1 MAEHTLIEWARHPV
15 TGLGAT
21 WNIVTGCAVV
31 SPGCTNCYAMKL
43 AGNRLRNH
51 ASRKGLT
58 VQTKAGPVWNGQVR
72 FNEQWLTQPLAW
84 KKPHG
89 IFVAAHGDLFA
100 DGVTDDQLD
109 RIFAVM
115 ALTPQHVYYVL
126 TKRPER
132 MRAYLRSEE
141 TARRIYDIVC
151 DMTLDMMLQVVLIA
165 EPRHEVHAPKGP
177 RVRLGTWPLPNVWL
191 GVSVEDQTRADERIP
206 ILLDTPAAIRF
217 ISAEPLL
224 GPIDLESAWHGE
236 NALESECWGDCGW
249 CEQGHTP
256 LHNCARGK
264 QSNDALAKGR
274 SGLDWVIAGGESGP
288 SARPSHPDWFR
299 SLRDQCAEADVA
311 FFFKQWGN
319 WAPDTGPM
327 PSGDPIMD
335 GRARCAVWQG
345 DRWHFAADGYMP
357 PSDTGEGEWVY
368 HLGKKAAG
376 RMLDGQAHSAF
387 PDISPDTG
395 GART

>member
-1 MAEHTLIEWARHPV
+1 MHQLARPVGRGAEQMFGHEVAQPRLIVALGRRRLGH
-15 TGLGAT
+15 GLGPR
-21 WNIVTGCAVV
+21 V
-31 SPGCTNCYAMKL
+31 
-43 AGNRLRNH
+43 GNRQHDVGSGRSHRLWPATLR
-51 ASRKGLT
+51 L
-58 VQTKAGPVWNGQVR
+58 
-72 FNEQWLTQPLAW
+72 EQILAIADQPD
-84 KKPHG
+84 H
-89 IFVAAHGDLFA
+89 
-100 DGVTDDQLD
+100 
-109 RIFAVM
+109 
-115 ALTPQHVYYVL
+115 
-126 TKRPER
+126 
-132 MRAYLRSEE
+132 LRSEE
-141 TARRIYDIVC
+141 NARRIYDIVC

-224 GPIDLESAWHGE
+224 GPIDLTSLDDGMKDGVR
-236 NALESECWGDCGW
+236 L
-249 CEQGHTP
+249 TF
-256 LHNCARGK
+256 
-264 QSNDALAKGR
+264 DALT
-274 SGLDWVIAGGESGP
+274 GLAYDGHDTIYGIFGQPDPRIDWVIAGGESGS
-288 SARPSHPDWFR
+288 SARPSHPDWFCWM
-299 SLRDQCAEADVA
+299 RDQCAEADVA

-345 DRWHFAADGYMP
+345 DRWHFAPNGYTP
-357 PSDTGEGEWVY
+357 TSDAGEGEWVY

-376 RMLDGQAHSAF
+376 RMLDGQEHSAF
-387 PDISPDTG
+387 PDIRPDTG